1 MTAMRQTA
9 VDIVRRLKD
18 ADHESYLVGGCV
30 RDELRGVPPCDF
42 DIATS
47 ARPDEV
53 EALFSH
59 TIGVG
64 KQFGVMLVVEQ
75 GGQYEVATFRA
86 DAEYPDGRRPTSVTF
101 CTARADAERRDFTV
115 NGLFLD
121 PLTGDLHD
129 WVGGQADL
137 EAKCLRTI
145 GNPTERFGE
154 DHLRLLR
161 AVRFAAQLDFEIEP
175 ETFAALKA
183 DAAKIQRVS
192 AERIRDELLKLFR
205 PPHAARGL
213 DLLRDSGLLAQVLP
227 EMVDTIG
234 SEQSPEFHPEGDVYN
249 HIRLMLESM
258 NNDAPAEL
266 PWTILLHDI
275 AKPATAAVGEDGRI
289 HNYGHD
295 KLGAKMA
302 GVILERLRFP
312 RKQIDAIVFTVL
324 KHMNLAAAPKMRK
337 AKLRR
342 MLLRPTFALEL
353 EQHRI
358 DCLGSH
364 RKSDIYDFLCA
375 EQAALA
381 DQPALIE
388 PLVKGAD
395 LIELGIKPGP
405 KMGKLLNEIRD
416 QQLDEAFTTRAEAL
430 AWAKEKTAQ

>member
-1 MTAMRQTA
+1 
-9 VDIVRRLKD
+9 
-18 ADHESYLVGGCV
+18 
-30 RDELRGVPPCDF
+30 
-42 DIATS
+42 
-47 ARPDEV
+47 
-53 EALFSH
+53 
-59 TIGVG
+59 
-64 KQFGVMLVVEQ
+64 
-75 GGQYEVATFRA
+75 
-86 DAEYPDGRRPTSVTF
+86 
-101 CTARADAERRDFTV
+101 
-115 NGLFLD
+115 
-121 PLTGDLHD
+121 
-129 WVGGQADL
+129 
-137 EAKCLRTI
+137 
-145 GNPTERFGE
+145 
-154 DHLRLLR
+154 
-161 AVRFAAQLDFEIEP
+161 
-175 ETFAALKA
+175 
-183 DAAKIQRVS
+183 
-192 AERIRDELLKLFR
+192 
-205 PPHAARGL
+205 
-213 DLLRDSGLLAQVLP
+213 
-227 EMVDTIG
+227 VDTIG